1 MNSALHELLSQLR
14 RGTFDQVVHSTKFL
28 YQQSELAEVIGRLE
42 FSNGHIILNISGK
55 VKFKRE
61 RSISLAFETETIVE
75 GRIGPNIT
83 FQGRPTNRF
92 GLFDLLEGTTNSKVE
107 FELLKL
113 TAPSQL
119 LKYPHLVGAVNQC
132 PEGLMRD
139 RLIDAEGTTSPTF
152 MIDTRSLKLEG
163 HREEIQTIFT
173 VTLLKEEANPY
184 LSIGAAF
191 YALSVLA
198 GRRIK
203 WNYFAFDDGIKT
215 EINLFKNSTNS
226 ANFYQALQ
234 LSVCKETEINELFD
248 KVHTYLFANP
258 ASVIGRL
265 LGSLWDYSGD
275 DFEVRALLV
284 GIAIEGISKEIVEK
298 NPKLDSGTK
307 AFRKRVLKVLD
318 RVLKDSQRIEGLA
331 QPDVLRLRGLVDKFN
346 PSSTKTLIQKAGESI
361 GYTVSLDEL
370 NAWDELRNTRS
381 HGKFAWELPGNAEWH
396 KYLICVDLLNTLWLG
411 AIGYTNKKRFRS
423 WSRMFPSEK
432 PAKNLILPKRRHDH

>member
-1 MNSALHELLSQLR
+1 MNSALQELLSQLR
-14 RGTFDQVVHSTKFL
+14 RGTFDQVVHSAKFL

-42 FSNGHIILNISGK
+42 FSNGNIILNISGK

-113 TAPSQL
+113 TAPSQQL
-119 LKYPHLVGAVNQC
+119 EYPHLVGGINQC

-139 RLIDAEGTTSPTF
+139 RLINTEGTTSPTF
-152 MIDTRSLKLEG
+152 MIDTPSLKLEG
-163 HREEIQTIFT
+163 HREEIQTIFS
-173 VTLLKEEANPY
+173 VKLLKEEANPY

-215 EINLFKNSTNS
+215 EINLFKKSTNS

-234 LSVCKETEINELFD
+234 LSVCKQTEINELFD

-258 ASVIGRL
+258 ASVIARL

-298 NPKLDSGTK
+298 NPKLDAGTK

-318 RVLKDSQRIEGLA
+318 RVLKDSQKIEGLA
-331 QPDVLRLRGLVDKFN
+331 QPDILRLRGLVDKFN

-411 AIGYTNKKRFRS
+411 AIGYSNKKRFRS

-432 PAKNLILPKRRHDH
+432 PAKNLILPKRKHDH